1 MSLMRSRTTQ
11 PGETDSAA
19 EPLPLFR
26 PEALSKQDRFFGEV
40 LRIRPISF
48 AFLGWLV
55 IGIAAVM
62 CGVLFFGSYTE
73 PSPVRSVLPRGAT
86 LKKSRFTSEARR
98 RRLFELFEPSSV
110 RGKPQP

>member
-1 MSLMRSRTTQ
+1 MSLMRSKTTQ

-40 LRIRPISF
+40 LRIRPVSF
-48 AFLGWLV
+48 AFLVSLV
-55 IGIAAVM
+55 IGIAAVT

-73 PSPVRSVLPRGAT
+73 PPPVRRVLPRGAT
-86 LKKSRFTSEARR
+86 LKTSRFTPEGRR
-98 RRLFELFEPSSV
+98 RPLFELFEPSSV
-110 RGKPQP
+110 RGKSQP